1 MAPAQY
7 IKIMI
12 IGVPREVKDRESR
25 VGMVPAGVAHLVD
38 RGHRVVIETDAG
50 TGSGF
55 ADQEYHDAGAEVIA
69 DKRRLFAECDL
80 IVKVKE
86 PIQAEYELLRPGLL
100 LFTYLHL
107 ASSRELT
114 VALMERRVT
123 GIAYETIETP
133 DGGHPLLAPM
143 SEVAGRLSVQIGM
156 AYLRKDMGGSGVL
169 LGGVPGVPRGQ
180 VTVVGGGMVGLNAVK
195 VAMGLGADV
204 TVLDINP
211 ARLAYLDDIFSGK
224 LETLMSNRYNIEAAA
239 AKADILVGAVYVHGA
254 KAPTLVSEDV
264 IRTMRPGSVVVDVAI
279 DQGGCIAT
287 IKPTTHSNPT
297 YTVHGVIHYGVTN
310 MPGIVPRTST
320 FALTNATLPYVER
333 IAGFGFTAAI
343 KRDPALRLGV
353 NVLDGALLQPGV
365 AEAHGI
371 PLGTLSL

>member
-1 MAPAQY
+1 
-7 IKIMI
+7 MI
-12 IGVPREVKDRESR
+12 VGVPREVKDREFR
-25 VGMVPAGVAHLVD
+25 VGMVPAGVAHLTD
-38 RGHRVVIETDAG
+38 RGHRVLIEAGAG

-55 ADQEYHDAGAEVIA
+55 SDEEYRAAGAQIVD
-69 DKRRLFAECDL
+69 DKRHLFAESEL

-86 PIQAEYELLRPGLL
+86 PVPTEYDLLRPGLL

-114 VALMERRVT
+114 LALLERRVT
-123 GIAYETIETP
+123 GIAYETIETA
-133 DGGHPLLAPM
+133 DGSHPLLAPM
-143 SEVAGRLSVQIGM
+143 SEVAGRLSVQVGM

-180 VTVVGGGMVGLNAVK
+180 VTIIGGGTVGLNAVK

-204 TVLDINP
+204 TVLDIHP
-211 ARLAYLDDIFSGK
+211 ARLAYLDDIFVGK

-239 AKADILVGAVYVHGA
+239 VKADILVGAVYVTGA
-254 KAPTLVSEDV
+254 KAPTLVSEEI
-264 IRTMRPGSVVVDVAI
+264 IRKMRPGSVVVDVAI

-287 IKPTTHSNPT
+287 MRPTTHSNPT

-333 IAGFGFTAAI
+333 IAGHGFAEAV

-353 NVLDGALLQPGV
+353 NVLDGVLVQPQV

-371 PLGTLSL
+371 PRGDQPR